1 MACGYFNC
9 SVISHSQ
16 RLLTGERRYRVC
28 VFLQTIFIA
37 ALVHDALYQNDEYK
51 RQQTALMI
59 AFGTGAI
66 LIGLLVYQAYQAI
79 WR

>member
-1 MACGYFNC
+1 
-9 SVISHSQ
+9 
-16 RLLTGERRYRVC
+16 